1 MNNTN
6 IDWNQ
11 VRSEFPALERWTYLN
26 TATFGQMPRRA
37 EAAVAAHFAHRA
49 ELACADFLEWFTDHD
64 CLRSRIAELVHCAPN
79 DVAFFQNACSALAL
93 LVQGI
98 DWREGDEVLTFEH
111 EFPNNIY
118 NTAYLE
124 SRGVVKKEVTGPEF
138 YRALSDRTRLVVLSS
153 VNYMSGFRPPLA
165 DFLRAAKAAGALVY
179 VDATQSVGALEFE
192 FGKYPA
198 DMVAVNC
205 YKWMLTPNG
214 AAFAIIPESTRAWLE
229 PSVIGWRSDQG
240 WREVDHLH
248 HGAPRFKPTA
258 ERYEGGMLPS
268 ALLYA
273 LAANVGLFLELGPA
287 KIEARV
293 LDLAARTRQVMRDLG
308 ATLVY
313 DENPEWYNSQIVAAR
328 LQGIDASAASK
339 ALFERGVIASARRG
353 NLRVSTH
360 FYNNE
365 DDIATLGRELETILR
380 HR

>member
-214 AAFAIIPESTRAWLE
+214 AGFVYVDPQTRSWLK
-229 PSVIGWRSDQG
+229 PNVIGWRSHHE
-240 WREVDHLH
+240 WRRVESLH
-248 HGAPRFKPTA
+248 RGAPEFSQAA
-258 ERYEGGMLPS
+258 EKYEGGMLPFP
-268 ALLYA
+268 ALYA
-273 LAANVGLFLELGPA
+273 LHEVTKLMLETGVDA
-287 KIEARV
+287 IEARV
-293 LDLAARTRQVMRDLG
+293 LELAARVRSKLG
-308 ATLVY
+308 VETPRHPSPVVSVRIPGMEAS
-313 DENPEWYNSQIVAAR
+313 EAAR
-328 LQGIDASAASK
+328 RLKQQRV
-339 ALFERGVIASARRG
+339 LVSARHG

-365 DDIATLGRELETILR
+365 ADVDRLESVLR
-380 HR
+380 SMEAIP